1 VRVLITGITGFVGP
15 HLAEYLLA
23 HHREVEPWGLA
34 WGDEGRDQLVG
45 LEPGLRLVEG
55 DLTDPASLDAA
66 LAAARPEVVFHL
78 AAATSVADSWTH
90 PAHIFRVNVNGQINL
105 FECLLAAGMKPMVVL
120 SSSAEIYGRAPTESL
135 PLTEDHRLRPISP
148 YGASKAAQDLV
159 AFQYHAAHGL
169 PTVRLRLFN
178 QTGPRRPARFVL
190 SSFARQI
197 TEIERGLRGPELAVG
212 NLEVVRDFSDV
223 RDVARAYWLAATE
236 GRPGAAYNI
245 CSGQPRTIRS
255 ALEGLLELSPCQA
268 EIRVEPALLRAAE
281 IPVQYG
287 SHAAF
292 TADTGWQPE
301 IRFEQTLQ
309 DLLDWHRGSLSC

>member
-1 VRVLITGITGFVGP
+1 MRVLITGITGFVGP
-15 HLAEYLLA
+15 HLAEYLLD
-23 HHREVEPWGLA
+23 HHQEVEPWGLA

-90 PAHIFRVNVNGQINL
+90 PAHIFRVNVTGQINL
-105 FECLLAAGMKPMVVL
+105 FECLLSAGMRPKVVL

-135 PLTEDHRLRPISP
+135 PLTEDHRLRPVSP

-159 AFQYHAAHGL
+159 AFQYHAARGL

-197 TEIERGLRGPELAVG
+197 AEIERGLRGPELAVG
-212 NLEVVRDFSDV
+212 DLEVVRDFSDV
-223 RDVARAYWLAATE
+223 RDVARAYWLAAIH
-236 GRPGAAYNI
+236 GRPGEAYNV
-245 CSGQPRTIRS
+245 CSGTPISIRQILDRLLS
-255 ALEGLLELSPCQA
+255 ESDQKLEV
-268 EIRVEPALLRAAE
+268 RVDPGRLRPADV
-281 IPVQYG
+281 PVLYG
-287 SHAAF
+287 SRAHF
-292 TADTGWQPE
+292 TEVTGWEPV
-301 IRFEQTLQ
+301 IPLATTLH
-309 DLLDWHRGSLSC
+309 DLLDWWRSAL